1 MFIARFGPRFA
12 RPLRRC
18 SGKAGAPKSKNPGTS
33 AARESPSRQKSKQAL
48 LDKVAKMT
56 ATAPPRSVAPT
67 ATEAAA
73 LAAARVELAS
83 ASVGDDVGED
93 RDRSIRGL
101 KLRALIAALV
111 TVALA
116 ATVWSKLRKKQM
128 SGWARRVLDTYHL
141 LDSAETLSLEGVVEA
156 GTTERDDVIFRSMRS
171 AFAQKSLTIA
181 TLNVQRFAAPW
192 GTAGIDV
199 ASIFAEGSRGSET
212 VPTVEVAHGLSQLRI
227 LSAASRDRLYGIR
240 DDVVH
245 SRTMA
250 LLEWTESEPVAAA
263 AGEVGEVAERSVARS
278 EVLAWTRAAARI
290 GLVRHNHYGSSGGL
304 LKMEF
309 VATNLTESIAA
320 KCAVEEEVVVGK
332 GTRLKRQC
340 VCDALLPA
348 LDYSMFIARNR
359 PDFSDI
365 SAVRNST
372 KMRAEDW
379 AKVGEEEVVVEAEA
393 AGEEADDAELAEQ

>member
-1 MFIARFGPRFA
+1 
-12 RPLRRC
+12 
-18 SGKAGAPKSKNPGTS
+18 
-33 AARESPSRQKSKQAL
+33 
-48 LDKVAKMT
+48 MT

-83 ASVGDDVGED
+83 AAVGDDVGED

-192 GTAGIDV
+192 RGDV
-199 ASIFAEGSRGSET
+199 RCE
-212 VPTVEVAHGLSQLRI
+212 
-227 LSAASRDRLYGIR
+227 
-240 DDVVH
+240 
-245 SRTMA
+245 
-250 LLEWTESEPVAAA
+250 
-263 AGEVGEVAERSVARS
+263 
-278 EVLAWTRAAARI
+278 
-290 GLVRHNHYGSSGGL
+290 
-304 LKMEF
+304 
-309 VATNLTESIAA
+309 
-320 KCAVEEEVVVGK
+320 
-332 GTRLKRQC
+332 
-340 VCDALLPA
+340 
-348 LDYSMFIARNR
+348 
-359 PDFSDI
+359 
-365 SAVRNST
+365 
-372 KMRAEDW
+372 
-379 AKVGEEEVVVEAEA
+379 
-393 AGEEADDAELAEQ
+393 